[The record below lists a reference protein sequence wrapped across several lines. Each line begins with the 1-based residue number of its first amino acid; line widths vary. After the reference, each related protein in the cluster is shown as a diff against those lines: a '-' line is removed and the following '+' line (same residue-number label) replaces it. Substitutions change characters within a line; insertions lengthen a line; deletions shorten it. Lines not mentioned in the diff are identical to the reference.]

1 MRALGLLMVV
11 AGCAA
16 LGVAWWSEHMLGIVP
31 CGLCLLER
39 WPYRIMIGLGLG
51 ILTLPDAM
59 GRFLSWLCV
68 IALLSSVVLSG
79 VHVGVEQGWWRSPL
93 SECRAPVFHGG
104 SISER
109 LAAMPRH
116 AAKPCDAATYLV
128 PGLPL
133 SMAAM
138 NGLYALLLIVPVRR
152 GLKVRVRARF
162 RGRGQKTIQ

>member
-1 MRALGLLMVV
+1 MVV

-16 LGVAWWSEHMLGIVP
+16 LGVAWWSEHMLGSVP
-31 CGLCLLER
+31 CGLCLWER
-39 WPYRIMIGLGLG
+39 WPYRILAGLGL
-51 ILTLPDAM
+51 LALVLPNGMARVM
-59 GRFLSWLCV
+59 LWLCIPV
-68 IALLSSVVLSG
+68 LLSAMALSA

-93 SECRAPVFHGG
+93 PECRAPVFHGG
-104 SISER
+104 SIAER

-138 NGLYALLLIVPVRR
+138 DGIYALILLVPVRH
-152 GLKVRVRARF
+152 GLRVRIRARF
-162 RGRGQKTIQ
+162 RGRGRKTIQ